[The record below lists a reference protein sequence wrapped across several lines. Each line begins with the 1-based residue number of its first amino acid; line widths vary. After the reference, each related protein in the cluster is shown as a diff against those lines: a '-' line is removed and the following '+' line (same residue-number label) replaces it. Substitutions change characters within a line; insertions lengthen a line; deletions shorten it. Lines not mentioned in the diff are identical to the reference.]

1 MCRTVLRFV
10 TDCQELDSNFCV
22 SLNCDFVSLGE
33 RCIYI
38 CIYTTRREKKKGA
51 VEKYAGLSVAV
62 ELEYTCIY
70 HFSFNK
76 WRVVFQLE
84 NMAVSTALKT
94 FV

>member
-1 MCRTVLRFV
+1 MYIYIL
-10 TDCQELDSNFCV
+10 
-22 SLNCDFVSLGE
+22 LGE
-33 RCIYI
+33 
-38 CIYTTRREKKKGA
+38 EKKGA

-94 FV
+94 LVLNNRHCSAKKESIFHFV